1 MAAPRPQRSHAR
13 TRDFFTE
20 RVDDFTTDRLRWL
33 IRLRWVAVGGILVA
47 TLFAVGGAFP
57 GVVWPVLAVVAGLG
71 AAYNLLLWRGHRDGA
86 GPAGRRAAMFQALM
100 DIVMLTVVLWAA
112 GGVQS
117 PFLGY
122 YLFHVALVGI
132 LAGPRATFVAAAVS
146 TLCVGL
152 LAMAEFWPWMHIGR
166 WEPVPPWD
174 FLADVTAFV
183 TTAGGVAYIVTHAV
197 RELRDR
203 EWALARARDRAAIEY
218 QLLSNTLNELEA
230 GLEVVDQDGDVLWR
244 NRRAEIL
251 APLAD
256 DHRWKCAGTVRSC
269 EKDVTG
275 ICPVHNA
282 REHGATGRCR
292 FAAPVDGD
300 ERVYEMMSFPLS
312 IESGGSPR
320 VMNLYVDRTDATLDE
335 RRLVLAERLVSLG
348 RVAQGVAHELN
359 TPLAT
364 IRTLAADM
372 RAALRDLDEGPDGKS
387 GGKNGAEGGARAQFF
402 EDVDESA
409 ALIQD
414 ETRRLGRIT
423 QALLAGGDL
432 VRAHMEGMVPLGAVV
447 ERARALVF
455 AGVRHG
461 PLVEVEAAVDTLSVS
476 ADPDRLMQVLVN
488 LLQNAHDA
496 VRDGGGHVLVG
507 ARAEGAFVLLT
518 IEDDGAGISSE
529 IEGRL
534 FEPFTTTKPPG
545 QGTGLGLYTSY
556 MLAQA
561 MGGTLTL
568 SRREQGGTRAL
579 VRLPAAA
586 AEGLGRLPGLTQ
598 RAS

>member
-1 MAAPRPQRSHAR
+1 MMAIA
-13 TRDFFTE
+13 
-20 RVDDFTTDRLRWL
+20 
-33 IRLRWVAVGGILVA
+33 
-47 TLFAVGGAFP
+47 
-57 GVVWPVLAVVAGLG
+57 G
-71 AAYNLLLWRGHRDGA
+71 AAGAYNVALWRGHRDSTS
-86 GPAGRRAAMFQALM
+86 PTGRRAAMFQALV
-100 DIVMLTVVLWAA
+100 DILILTAVLWAA
-112 GGVQS
+112 GGVET

-132 LAGPRATFVAAAVS
+132 LAGPRATFVAAAVA
-146 TLCVGL
+146 TVCVGV
-152 LAMAEFWPWMHIGR
+152 LALGDLWPSLQIGT
-166 WEPVPPWD
+166 WSPAPPWD
-174 FLADVTAFV
+174 FVADVTAFV
-183 TTAGGVAYIVTHAV
+183 TTAGGIAYIVTHAV

-203 EWALARARDRAAIEY
+203 ERALARARDRAAIEY

-230 GLEVVDQDGDVLWR
+230 GLEVVDADQRVLWR
-244 NRRAEIL
+244 NRRAELL
-251 APLAD
+251 APQVIEEHWHCPGEA
-256 DHRWKCAGTVRSC
+256 RSC
-269 EKDVTG
+269 ERDVTG
-275 ICPVHNA
+275 ICPVRAA
-282 REHGATGRCR
+282 REQGGTGRCR
-292 FAAPVDGD
+292 FAAHIDGV

-312 IESGGSPR
+312 EEEGERPR

-372 RAALRDLDEGPDGKS
+372 RAALRTLDS
-387 GGKNGAEGGARAQFF
+387 GSEDPVAREQML
-402 EDVDESA
+402 EDVNESA
-409 ALIQD
+409 GLIQD

-432 VRAHMEGMVPLGAVV
+432 VRAHMEGAVPLGAVV

-455 AGVRHG
+455 AGVRNG
-461 PLVEVEAAVDTLSVS
+461 PDVEVHVDVGSLSVS

-496 VRDGGGHVLVG
+496 VRDEDGGHVQIGASSDGELV
-507 ARAEGAFVLLT
+507 ELT
-518 IEDDGAGISSE
+518 VDDDGPGIPES

-556 MLAQA
+556 MMVQALGGSLA
-561 MGGTLTL
+561 LE
-568 SRREQGGTRAL
+568 RRDEGGTRAT
-579 VRLPAAA
+579 VRLPKGADT
-586 AEGLGRLPGLTQ
+586 EGLAPVSRLTQ

>member
-1 MAAPRPQRSHAR
+1 MDPPHH
-13 TRDFFTE
+13 DDYFTE
-20 RVDDFTTDRLRWL
+20 KRERFTLDRLRWL
-33 IRLRWVAVGGILVA
+33 VRLRWVALAGILLATVLAVA
-47 TLFAVGGAFP
+47 GAFP
-57 GVVWPVLAVVAGLG
+57 GVAWQLLAGVCVVGGL
-71 AAYNLLLWRGHRDGA
+71 YNLALLRKYA
-86 GPAGRRAAMFQALM
+86 GERSSAGRRAAMFQALV
-100 DIVMLTVVLWAA
+100 DILILTVALWAA

-117 PFLGY
+117 PFLGFY
-122 YLFHVALVGI
+122 VFHVALVGI
-132 LAGPRATFVAAAVS
+132 LVGPRATYGAAAVAGV
-146 TLCVGL
+146 CVGV
-152 LAMAEFWPWMHIGR
+152 LALADFFPWMQIGA
-166 WEPVPPWD
+166 WDPVPPWD

-183 TTAGGVAYIVTHAV
+183 ATAGGVAYIVTHAV

-203 EWALARARDRAAIEY
+203 EMALGRARDRAAIEY
-218 QLLSNTLNELEA
+218 QLLSHTLSELEA
-230 GLEVVDQDGDVLWR
+230 GLEVVDHEGNVLWR
-244 NRRAEIL
+244 NRRAEL
-251 APLAD
+251 LSP
-256 DHRWKCAGTVRSC
+256 TVEEHVWQCPGGLRAC

-275 ICPVHNA
+275 VCPMVTA
-282 REHGATGRCR
+282 RHEGGTGRCR
-292 FAAPVDGD
+292 FAAQIDAD

-312 IESGGSPR
+312 TERGEPPR
-320 VMNLYVDRTDATLDE
+320 VMNLYIDRTEATLDE

-372 RAALRDLDEGPDGKS
+372 RVALRGLHEGDGGS
-387 GGKNGAEGGARAQFF
+387 AEEDGGARVRVL
-402 EDVDESA
+402 EDVNESA
-409 ALIQD
+409 GLIQD

-432 VRAHMEGMVPLGAVV
+432 VRAHMEGTVPLGAVV

-455 AGVRHG
+455 AGVRNG
-461 PLVEVEAAVDTLSVS
+461 PAVHVDAAVGSLSVS

-496 VRDGGGHVLVG
+496 VRDRPGRVMIA
-507 ARAEGAFVLLT
+507 ARADADHVRLT
-518 IEDDGAGISSE
+518 IDDDGPGISEE

-568 SRREQGGTRAL
+568 ERREEGGTRATI
-579 VRLPAAA
+579 RLPAAA
-586 AEGLGRLPGLTQ
+586 GGSEALAQISGLSHRPH
-598 RAS
+598 